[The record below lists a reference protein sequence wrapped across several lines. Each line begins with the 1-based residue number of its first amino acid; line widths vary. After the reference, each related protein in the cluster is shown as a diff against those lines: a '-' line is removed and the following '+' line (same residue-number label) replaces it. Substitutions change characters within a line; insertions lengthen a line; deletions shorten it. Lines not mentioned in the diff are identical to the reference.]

1 MSARDH
7 LTKMRLALKA
17 VKGRLDRA
25 ETRLAGVLGEI
36 RDRAAELH
44 VCIARL
50 TEAPLPEGGEPAFIA
65 FADRRRAALRA
76 QIAALTA
83 ALNNLYTEEK
93 ARRAEVERRL
103 REKISLESAA
113 DAALK
118 EAEKAAARRA

>member
-7 LTKMRLALKA
+7 VAKMRLALKA
-17 VKGRLDRA
+17 VKGRLDCA
-25 ETRLAGVLGEI
+25 EARLAGALAEI
-36 RDRAAELH
+36 RDRAAELRD
-44 VCIARL
+44 CKTRL
-50 TEAPLPEGGEPAFIA
+50 AEAPLPEGGEPAFIA

-76 QIAALTA
+76 RIAALTA

-93 ARRAEVERRL
+93 TRRAEVERRL
-103 REKISLESAA
+103 REKISLEAAA